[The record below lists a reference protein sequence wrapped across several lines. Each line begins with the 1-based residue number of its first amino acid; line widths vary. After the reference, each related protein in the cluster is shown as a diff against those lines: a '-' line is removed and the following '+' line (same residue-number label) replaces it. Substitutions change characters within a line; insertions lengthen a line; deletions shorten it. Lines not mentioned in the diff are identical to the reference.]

1 VEKYW
6 IDGESAMSKT
16 TQAAAKAEALFEQY
30 MAMGPT
36 RSIIRLHAECRLS
49 DGDEAPSIRTLE
61 RWSSSHGWDRR
72 AKQFDHDAAE
82 RGKYQLLIQFA
93 DVLQERKQISLDHAM
108 ILHNYFR
115 NGMTRVEHHTEVA
128 KDGSIVR
135 EWDERIPLQP
145 EQIPVSRF
153 YACMAAEKQ
162 ATMIEQ
168 ALVGAASDRRE
179 LYEERMGQ
187 EGPAITVLGPEAMQ
201 ELGLKVGKLVRQLA
215 KTTEARRAQRE
226 LEIIDQEPDDEP
238 ERDLADDPN
247 LMWEEVDDDE

>member
-1 VEKYW
+1 
-6 IDGESAMSKT
+6 MSRAT
-16 TQAAAKAEALFEQY
+16 HAAARAESNFEEY
-30 MAMGPT
+30 LAMGPT
-36 RSIIRLHAECRLS
+36 RSLKKLATELRS
-49 DGDEAPSIRTLE
+49 GVLE
-61 RWSSSHGWDRR
+61 
-72 AKQFDHDAAE
+72 E
-82 RGKYQLLIQFA
+82 RMEIA
-93 DVLQERKQISLDHAM
+93 LDHAM

-115 NGMTRVEHHTEVA
+115 NGMTRVEHHAEVA
-128 KDGSIVR
+128 VNGSIIR
-135 EWDERIPLQP
+135 EWDERIPLP
-145 EQIPVSRF
+145 PDQIPVSRV

-226 LEIIDQEPDDEP
+226 LEVIDQEPDDVEF
-238 ERDLADDPN
+238 ESADDPG
-247 LMWEEVDDDE
+247 LQWEEVDDDED

>member
-1 VEKYW
+1 MTRT
-6 IDGESAMSKT
+6 SH
-16 TQAAAKAEALFEQY
+16 AAARAEAIFEDY
-30 MAMGPT
+30 LALGPT
-36 RSIIRLHAECRLS
+36 RSLKKLANELRSNC
-49 DGDEAPSIRTLE
+49 GNEAPTQRTLE
-61 RWSSSHGWDRR
+61 TWSARHGWDRR
-72 AKQFDHDAAE
+72 ASQFDHDEAE
-82 RGKYQLLIQFA
+82 RAKYQLLIQCA

-115 NGMTRVEHHTEVA
+115 NGMTRLEHRTEVGT
-128 KDGSIVR
+128 DGSILR
-135 EWDERIPLQP
+135 EWDERIPLPP
-145 EQIPVSRF
+145 EQVPHARL

-201 ELGLKVGKLVRQLA
+201 ELGLKVGRLVRQLA
-215 KTTEARRAQRE
+215 KTTEARRAERE

-238 ERDLADDPN
+238 AYESADDPG
-247 LMWEEVDDDE
+247 LQWEEVDDDED